1 MSTFDERLLLEMSL
15 MGPGAPDIE
24 MSATE
29 LSRNVEMAFNR
40 LDTNGDGVLTRWPEK
55 IAVLMLTNAISLL
68 LSSLYSLTNLRLLF
82 FELLNIYNFSLTFSL

>member
-1 MSTFDERLLLEMSL
+1 

-68 LSSLYSLTNLRLLF
+68 LGSLYSLTNLRLLF

>member
-1 MSTFDERLLLEMSL
+1 

-40 LDTNGDGVLTRWPEK
+40 LDTNGDGVLTRWPDK
-55 IAVLMLTNAISLL
+55 IVVLVLTKGSFQKYLL
-68 LSSLYSLTNLRLLF
+68 CKLV
-82 FELLNIYNFSLTFSL
+82 NFSIRL